1 MADSLDEL
9 RDRLR
14 DFADE
19 RDWGKFHTV
28 KNLAMAVAGEAG
40 ELVAELQ
47 WQSDEEI
54 EAHLHHDSQLSGRLS
69 DELAD
74 IAIYLVRLADVCDID
89 LLEAVA
95 WKIEV
100 NETRYPVHLTR
111 GRASKYGELRS
122 RKS

>member
-14 DFADE
+14 EFANE
-19 RDWGKFHTV
+19 REWGKFHTV

-47 WQSDEEI
+47 WQSDDEI
-54 EAHLHHDSQLSGRLS
+54 TAQLRRDSELAGRLS

-74 IAIYLVRLADVCDID
+74 IVIYLVRLADVCDID
-89 LLEAVA
+89 LLSAA
-95 WKIEV
+95 ARKIEI
-100 NETRYPVHLTR
+100 NEARYPVHLAR

-122 RKS
+122 HQP